1 MNNLLKIKINNLYN
15 TEINNIEML
24 GRDKELL
31 NNIFNDNR
39 FSFDEIVNLL
49 IDDKLLSCMF
59 ELRFFKRGSTII
71 DIMTCDNIK
80 ESELYKFMLKYG
92 SKFTKEQIEKLF
104 NMDWSLSIDDI
115 IWLLLCGGQPAALLE
130 EIAVSVG
137 KTLSYEHIFS
147 RYFIYNTNNVNIY
160 EFQNI
165 SEFITEEHLK
175 IAIKYRNFDEDV
187 LSIIMGKILNNNFS
201 EEVVEYICKYQKLS
215 TNFVCTFKDNL
226 NWIAISKYQNFELIR
241 FHNYIF
247 FRDIKDY
254 LIWDIYLTK
263 NPILQEIYPLF
274 KDKIDMKNFKE
285 YHQIVMDGKF
295 TLWDFMRMSLNE
307 YNNIFKHNV
316 VMKPHTHILA
326 RKFRKIL
333 LYKEYHK
340 SLLDKLI
347 AFFGC
352 TSIIDRK
359 LRQELKK
366 SGYKMDG
373 DYIYGYCDKDYMYN
387 INQVA
392 YDQHLPQSHCAKT
405 ENIYPTVK
413 DCDSLNNNVIKVK
426 LNIHNIM
433 TIITYYR
440 PKNFI
445 KSITANK
452 IIFIYD

>member
-24 GRDKELL
+24 GSDKELL

-49 IDDKLLSCMF
+49 IDNKLLSCMF
-59 ELRFFKRGSTII
+59 ELHHFKRGSMII

-80 ESELYKFMLKYG
+80 DSELYKFMLKYG
-92 SKFTKEQIEKLF
+92 SKFTKEHIEKLF
-104 NMDWSLSIDDI
+104 NMDWCLPIDDI

-137 KTLSYEHIFS
+137 KTLSYEYIFS

-160 EFQNI
+160 EFQNL

-201 EEVVEYICKYQKLS
+201 EEVVECICTYQKLS
-215 TNFVCTFKDNL
+215 TNFISTFKDNL
-226 NWIAISKYQNFELIR
+226 NWVAISKYQHFESIR
-241 FHNYIF
+241 FHSYFF

-285 YHQIVMDGKF
+285 YHQTVIEGNF
-295 TLWDFMRMSLNE
+295 TIWDFMRMRLNE

-316 VMKPHTHILA
+316 IMKPHTFILA

-359 LRQELKK
+359 LRQQLKK
-366 SGYKMDG
+366 SGYKMNG
-373 DYIYGYCDKDYMYN
+373 DYIYGYCDKNYMCS

-392 YDQHLPQSHCAKT
+392 YDQHLPQSCCTKT
-405 ENIYPTVK
+405 ECIYPTVK

-426 LNIHNIM
+426 LNIHDIM
-433 TIITYYR
+433 TMTNYYR
-440 PKNFI
+440 PKNLI
-445 KSITANK
+445 KSISANK